1 MGSLWIVSSKWV
13 MEVSG
18 VEYTEHCWDRLQLSS
33 NGSSCESIFLPCI
46 HFWSHLK
53 ISKLVSWK
61 RSKFVSG
68 KNMFWVTNEQEKTII
83 FLCYCI
89 LQLFTLPSV
98 LPPFLP
104 SLLPFPSFLP
114 FVLNLFQL
122 FLPFWQTFNSF
133 FFFGIFY
140 RICNIPYK
148 WLRKFRIETSNQK
161 KLKNTAA
168 I

>member
-1 MGSLWIVSSKWV
+1 MSIPNIAGIDFSCQA
-13 MEVSG
+13 MEVAVKASFCL
-18 VEYTEHCWDRLQLSS
+18 V
-33 NGSSCESIFLPCI
+33 F
-46 HFWSHLK
+46 
-53 ISKLVSWK
+53 ISDLT
-61 RSKFVSG
+61 SKFPNLFLEKGV
-68 KNMFWVTNEQEKTII
+68 NLFQEKICFESQMHRKRQLFFCVTIS
-83 FLCYCI
+83 CS
-89 LQLFTLPSV
+89 LFTLPSV

-122 FLPFWQTFNSF
+122 FLLFWQTFNSF